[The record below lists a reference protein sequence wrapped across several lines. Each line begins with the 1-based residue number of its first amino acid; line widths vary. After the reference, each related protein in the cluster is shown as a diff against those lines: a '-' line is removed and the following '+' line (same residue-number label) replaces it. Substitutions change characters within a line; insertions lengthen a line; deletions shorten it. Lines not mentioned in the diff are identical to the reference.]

1 MKNDELLNSATEL
14 TSYCDL
20 LQLGINYL
28 ENVDYQIKH
37 GDEWHGAYLIKSG
50 QLTNLID
57 NLQYI
62 CDHVQNIS
70 NEICPDE
77 VEI

>member
-1 MKNDELLNSATEL
+1 MKNDELLNNATKL

-37 GDEWHGAYLIKSG
+37 GDEWCGAYLIKSG
-50 QLTNLID
+50 QLTNLVD

-62 CDHVQNIS
+62 CDHVQNVS

-77 VEI
+77 VEK